1 MLTKAIGRFAFV
13 LSVLAA
19 TAMVVLPAAPAFAS
33 VERPAAAS
41 NQLIYDHAVR
51 GNVAVL
57 SPEQM
62 GALAVSNPKL
72 HAKLVAAHQN
82 GSVPKL
88 TPAEKRTV
96 KQLTA
101 QNLDAIK
108 AGWAWGWTVVAI
120 VVGVWLF
127 LCIVLNW
134 GFPCIPLLARP

>member
-13 LSVLAA
+13 LSVVSALS
-19 TAMVVLPAAPAFAS
+19 MVVLPAMPAFAATQKPVS
-33 VERPAAAS
+33 TS
-41 NQLIYDHAVR
+41 NQVLYDHAIR
-51 GNVAVL
+51 GDVVVL

-62 GALAVSNPKL
+62 GALALANPKL

-88 TPAEKRTV
+88 TIAEKRTV

-127 LCIVLNW
+127 FCIVLNW
-134 GFPCIPLLARP
+134 GFPCIPLFARP